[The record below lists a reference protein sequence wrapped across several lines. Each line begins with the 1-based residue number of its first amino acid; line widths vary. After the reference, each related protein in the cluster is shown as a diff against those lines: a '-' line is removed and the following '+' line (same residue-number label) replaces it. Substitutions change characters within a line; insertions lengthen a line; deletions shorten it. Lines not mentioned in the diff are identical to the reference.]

1 VAGELDHVDAE
12 RLGGHVE
19 GLETKGVPLQ
29 NRSNLAALSFSI
41 AESNKGYTR
50 FKYLPKISCSNQPV
64 ERSEQKKTI
73 YGVFIYHQHE
83 NKYENLLACRFASK
97 WESAPLP
104 IVIKASPRRRVR
116 MRRRLRRGGEEEDAA
131 WLLPARVLVC
141 SRYVSVFHSFEFSLW
156 PR

>member
-1 VAGELDHVDAE
+1 VFRTGLNKPRDPALDNTVTLRADVRRRAVAGELDHVDAE

-64 ERSEQKKTI
+64 ERSEQKKRSTE
-73 YGVFIYHQHE
+73 YLFII
-83 NKYENLLACRFASK
+83 NMKISTKICSLVA
-97 WESAPLP
+97 LP
-104 IVIKASPRRRVR
+104 RNGNRRHC
-116 MRRRLRRGGEEEDAA
+116 
-131 WLLPARVLVC
+131 P
-141 SRYVSVFHSFEFSLW
+141 
-156 PR
+156 